1 MASEQDLFGY
11 NFQGYDFTPYVRGN
25 RSPYD
30 LDAMPYV
37 RGSTPPYDLADLNS
51 RRPTEALNMTD
62 SVTNVLSGTVD
73 SADDLSDFFDFD
85 IEVEKISDL
94 PGNVPALQGSFYFIN
109 SGEGEES
116 RDSPS
121 NAGRHPAPAVN
132 LGQAER
138 DLSPPTPHWPGL
150 SPSIDREPTPAPAV
164 NPGQADRDLSPPT
177 PHWPGLS
184 PSTDPEPTPADPRSP
199 DLPDSYDITTQLPP
213 VAPPFHEEP
222 EAPDPKSPRKVFPS
236 MNDTTNVLTQDQNK
250 SSDITSFSLRPQHSL
265 ETQTA
270 TQQQTLSAL
279 PPWSCNAM
287 TTPQKQDYLEELIG
301 SSIDAGAS
309 GDLSLPTKATALCAS
324 SPPALQAPFPSSP
337 STWINIAPS
346 PAYTSKASPIG
357 GSSAF
362 VDDGISASF
371 QAPVLSSPSLPEFQ
385 DTSPTGLTQMRQSRL
400 RAKEAEENQT
410 RTSRAESTTNL
421 EEGIDIENYRFKSP
435 EHHSFYKGS
444 YQNLAGHHRVPS
456 AFQNSSSENFQSTN
470 PGYPSFTTYNGPA
483 NVNNLDDSNY
493 RSPYPSISRATSVQP
508 TYPHEA
514 QSMLPNNLSSSAGSN
529 LIFNPSLNPRS
540 SPGFNTQNAHRPY
553 FRGSQPMYP
562 QYPSSNP
569 NSNPNLNHTFHTGF
583 RNYQAISSRGPQ
595 PMPSEYS
602 GLSPNFNQT
611 FSTAFN
617 PRNVDVRNP
626 AIAQNAPPPQ
636 LQRQSS
642 SSDSLRVFPP
652 TPVGATP
659 PQFVLSSNDFA
670 HPSPNYL
677 AGVSL
682 SLFFPFRPSH
692 FLKYIPL

>member
-11 NFQGYDFTPYVRGN
+11 NFQGDDLIPYVRGS

-51 RRPTEALNMTD
+51 RHPAGAVNTTD
-62 SVTNVLSGTVD
+62 SVANTLAGTVD

-85 IEVEKISDL
+85 IEVEKISNL
-94 PGNVPALQGSFYFIN
+94 PGNVSALQESFYFIN
-109 SGEGEES
+109 FGKGEES

-132 LGQAER
+132 L
-138 DLSPPTPHWPGL
+138 
-150 SPSIDREPTPAPAV
+150 
-164 NPGQADRDLSPPT
+164 GQADRDLSPPT

-184 PSTDPEPTPADPRSP
+184 PSTDPEPTPAAPIYQG
-199 DLPDSYDITTQLPP
+199 LPERYGNTSQLPP
-213 VAPPFHEEP
+213 IAQAPFHEEP
-222 EAPDPKSPRKVFPS
+222 EAPDPKSPPKVFPS
-236 MNDTTNVLTQDQNK
+236 INDTTNALTQDQNK
-250 SSDITSFSLRPQHSL
+250 SFDTTSFLLRPQHSI

-279 PPWSCNAM
+279 PTWPCNAM
-287 TTPQKQDYLEELIG
+287 TTPQKQDYLGELVG
-301 SSIDAGAS
+301 SSIGAGAS

-357 GSSAF
+357 GSSVF
-362 VDDGISASF
+362 FDDGISASF
-371 QAPVLSSPSLPEFQ
+371 QAPAVPSPSLGEFQ

-400 RAKEAEENQT
+400 RAKEAEEDQARMN
-410 RTSRAESTTNL
+410 RAESTTNL
-421 EEGIDIENYRFKSP
+421 EEGIDINNRRFRYP
-435 EHHSFYKGS
+435 EHPSFHKGS
-444 YQNLAGHHRVPS
+444 YQTLAGNHRIAS
-456 AFQNSSSENFQSTN
+456 AFQGSSSENFQSTN
-470 PGYPSFTTYNGPA
+470 PGYSSFTTYNGPA
-483 NVNNLDDSNY
+483 SVNNLDEGSY

-514 QSMLPNNLSSSAGSN
+514 QSMIPNSPNSSAGSN

-540 SPGFNTQNAHRPY
+540 SPGFNTQNTHRAY
-553 FRGSQPMYP
+553 FRGSQQMYP
-562 QYPSSNP
+562 GYPSSNP
-569 NSNPNLNHTFHTGF
+569 NSNPNLNQAFHTGF

-595 PMPSEYS
+595 LIPSEHQ

-611 FSTAFN
+611 FRTAFN

-626 AIAQNAPPPQ
+626 AVAQNAPPPQ
-636 LQRQSS
+636 LRHQSS
-642 SSDSLRVFPP
+642 SGDSLRVFPP
-652 TPVGATP
+652 TPVGGTP

-670 HPSPNYL
+670 YPSPNYL
-677 AGVSL
+677 VGVSF
-682 SLFFPFRPSH
+682 SFIFPFGPSH